1 MRAALIAIA
10 AAVLLLAGCGKAPDP
25 AELSNQVRDS
35 MQETLTTDPNFSDFE
50 MVVVK
55 VELDEPSG
63 GTYRGVATIKT
74 PRGTERDVP
83 VEVTVDGGDVKWKTE
98 PGAFSFA
105 AEEVFS
111 GAP

>member
-55 VELDEPSG
+55 VQLDEPSG

>member
-1 MRAALIAIA
+1 MKAALIAIA
-10 AAVLLLAGCGKAPDP
+10 AAAVLLAGCGKAPDP
-25 AELSNQVRDS
+25 AELSSQVQDS
-35 MQETLTTDPNFSDFE
+35 MQEMLTTDPNFSDFE

-55 VELDEPSG
+55 VQLEEPSG
-63 GTYRGVATIKT
+63 SEYKGVATVKT

-83 VEVTVDGGDVKWKTE
+83 VEVTADGSDVQWRTE

-111 GAP
+111 GK

>member
-1 MRAALIAIA
+1 MKAALIAIA
-10 AAVLLLAGCGKAPDP
+10 AAVVLLAGCGKAPDP
-25 AELSNQVRDS
+25 AELSSQVQDS
-35 MQETLTTDPNFSDFE
+35 MQEMLTTDPNFSDFE

-55 VELDEPSG
+55 VQLEEPSG
-63 GTYRGVATIKT
+63 SEYEGVATVKT

-83 VEVTVDGGDVKWKTE
+83 VEVTADGSDVQWRTE

-111 GAP
+111 GK